1 MLRKLEE
8 KLSGLKTAGLLRRKR
23 IAQSPTQTRQS
34 INNHDNSISTEKT
47 LFCSNDYLSLASH
60 PEVIAALKDGI
71 DKWGGGSGASHLISG
86 HMAPHEELENMISQ
100 LFSGLISDNRCITFS
115 TGYMA
120 NLAVITAL
128 AQGDCEIFSDELNH
142 ASLIDGIRL
151 CKKTVKIFK
160 HANYDHLA
168 MMLNESSAELRLIV
182 TDGVF
187 SMDGDKADLDTL
199 YELSEKY
206 NAWVIVDDAHGY
218 GVLGSNGL
226 GSLEVTNQTSE
237 RVVLIGTLGKSAG
250 LSGAFVVAHQ
260 TIVNFIFQTARAY
273 IYTTAALPA
282 ISFALLK
289 SLDLIHGDLGRDRRA
304 QLKLLKNH
312 LEHGLLGLK
321 NKYPKFEVLIVESS
335 SPIQAVVVGEAERAT
350 RLSSRLEELGFRVP
364 GIRPPTVP
372 KGTSRIR
379 LTLSANHTI
388 NDVDL
393 LLEALGSCFREEV

>member
-1 MLRKLEE
+1 
-8 KLSGLKTAGLLRRKR
+8 
-23 IAQSPTQTRQS
+23 
-34 INNHDNSISTEKT
+34 
-47 LFCSNDYLSLASH
+47 
-60 PEVIAALKDGI
+60 
-71 DKWGGGSGASHLISG
+71 
-86 HMAPHEELENMISQ
+86 
-100 LFSGLISDNRCITFS
+100 
-115 TGYMA
+115 MA

-168 MMLNESSAELRLIV
+168 MMLNESTAELRLIV

-312 LEHGLLGLK
+312 LEYGLLGLK
-321 NKYPKFEVLIVESS
+321 NKYPKFELLIVESS

-393 LLEALGSCFREEV
+393 LIEALGSCFREEV